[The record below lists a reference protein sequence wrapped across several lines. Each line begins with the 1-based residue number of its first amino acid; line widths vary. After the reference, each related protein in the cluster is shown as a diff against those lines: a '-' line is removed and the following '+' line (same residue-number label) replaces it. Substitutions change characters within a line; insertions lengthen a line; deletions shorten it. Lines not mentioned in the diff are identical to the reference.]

1 MSDTKALITDMTT
14 KKFIEGSDVQIYSRT
29 DGDTDTLIGLVQSI
43 SVQDA
48 RGLPQVGEVGSDE
61 TITLIS
67 PSQKSA
73 QLGRIMV
80 NSRSLLS
87 SFYFSTTAVTS
98 DNYSPEIL
106 VGGDTIKI
114 FARKHSSAELDDL
127 FDDGNIVGLVQQ
139 YNISSNLPVSQ
150 IGEIGGEKKYL
161 LSNKADKSISLNR
174 IVSESSNVLRAFYSD
189 YVVAGASLGDIPRGR
204 IWTDLDHGLFK
215 KPIDIGIQINK
226 GEDTLHEIVLGSAL
240 PQSVSGAIQQGTR
253 GIADAISFKWN
264 KTTYLTASADDDDD
278 ENVTNP
284 MLIDLDNKFCR
295 EPFDIV
301 LKYTFNADG
310 DDVIEE
316 HHLKNC
322 LVTSISHAV
331 SHGSRS
337 TVESAQLMWE
347 ETDPA
352 TTVEANPDLQ

>member
-114 FARKHSSAELDDL
+114 FTREHSSVDLDDL
-127 FDDGNIVGLVQQ
+127 FDGDNIVGLVQQ

-189 YVVAGASLGDIPRGR
+189 YVAGANLGDIPRGR

-226 GEDTLHEIVLGSAL
+226 GEATLHEIVLGSAL

-264 KTTYLTASADDDDD
+264 KTTYLTLGGTENDDA
-278 ENVTNP
+278 ENETNP

-301 LKYTFNADG
+301 LKYTFNADVA
-310 DDVIEE
+310 DVIEE

-352 TTVEANPDLQ
+352 ATD